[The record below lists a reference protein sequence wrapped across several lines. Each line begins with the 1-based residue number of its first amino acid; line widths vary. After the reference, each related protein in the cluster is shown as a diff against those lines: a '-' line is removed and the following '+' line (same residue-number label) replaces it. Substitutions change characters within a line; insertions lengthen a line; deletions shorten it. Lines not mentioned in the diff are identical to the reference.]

1 MGLMGTDA
9 FLGIRSL
16 DFDVALD
23 EWYKM
28 TIEVC
33 KNRIRVFLN
42 DETKPRID
50 VIDEKADLLPSGKI
64 ALGGSWIKTE
74 FRNLEVTELP
84 ENYLDDVE
92 VDEYSYYL
100 TSEEKEV
107 KRKEERKN
115 YESVVVSNLNPVRT
129 EVSLDGNW
137 LFKPGHEIENRK
149 KAVSA
154 DTQDQDWHIM
164 NVPNFW
170 NPSRIWLHG
179 EIFGKQNFPKGVSDT
194 YYQKET
200 DRCANYTFDYQK
212 TKVGWYRHWIELPE
226 SIDGKHLD
234 LSFDAVS
241 KVSEVY
247 VNGIKAGGHVG
258 MFRTFTV
265 DVTELVKPGKN
276 VIAVKVSRDFVKD
289 IENADEIATIAVTV
303 EVTNQ
308 MLKDLPHG
316 FFRGNPAGIWQPVKL
331 VITEPVKIEDV
342 YIKPHLT
349 GAEFEVTVKN

>member
-1 MGLMGTDA
+1 
-9 FLGIRSL
+9 
-16 DFDVALD
+16 
-23 EWYKM
+23 
-28 TIEVC
+28 
-33 KNRIRVFLN
+33 
-42 DETKPRID
+42 
-50 VIDEKADLLPSGKI
+50 
-64 ALGGSWIKTE
+64 
-74 FRNLEVTELP
+74 
-84 ENYLDDVE
+84 
-92 VDEYSYYL
+92 
-100 TSEEKEV
+100 
-107 KRKEERKN
+107 
-115 YESVVVSNLNPVRT
+115 
-129 EVSLDGNW
+129 
-137 LFKPGHEIENRK
+137 
-149 KAVSA
+149 
-154 DTQDQDWHIM
+154 
-164 NVPNFW
+164 
-170 NPSRIWLHG
+170 
-179 EIFGKQNFPKGVSDT
+179 
-194 YYQKET
+194 
-200 DRCANYTFDYQK
+200 
-212 TKVGWYRHWIELPE
+212 LPE
-226 SIDGKHLD
+226 SIDGKHLE

-316 FFRGNPAGIWQPVKL
+316 FFRDNPAGIWQPAKL